1 MGDKIGRPPFQS
13 SHRFWSFK
21 GSGSEIILSS
31 AQKCS
36 VRSTISLSQT
46 LGSSAQQRRQ
56 PSDFLN
62 AFLTFKKRFF
72 LDFDCQITHG
82 MSQLNVIMGR
92 RRAEQRPERR
102 TKLQTMQLRA
112 AENEPA
118 AGFVTHY
125 DSSYRKIQGEGL
137 GQLAVLQL
145 LQIFEGSKLLK
156 SQERRD

>member
-1 MGDKIGRPPFQS
+1 M
-13 SHRFWSFK
+13 
-21 GSGSEIILSS
+21 
-31 AQKCS
+31 
-36 VRSTISLSQT
+36 
-46 LGSSAQQRRQ
+46 
-56 PSDFLN
+56 
-62 AFLTFKKRFF
+62 
-72 LDFDCQITHG
+72 DFDCQITHG
-82 MSQLNVIMGR
+82 MSQLNVIMG

-137 GQLAVLQL
+137 GQLAVQL
-145 LQIFEGSKLLK
+145 LQIFEGSKLSK